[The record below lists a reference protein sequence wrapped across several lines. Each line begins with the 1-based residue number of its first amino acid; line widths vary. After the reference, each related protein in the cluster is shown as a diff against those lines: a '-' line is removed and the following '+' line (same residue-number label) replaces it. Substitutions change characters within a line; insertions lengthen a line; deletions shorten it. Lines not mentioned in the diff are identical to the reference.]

1 MGGTARYSKP
11 MQWFEDEAF
20 WETFYPHL
28 FSEDR
33 MAAAPGEVDRLLA
46 LAGVPAGAALDLC
59 CGPGRHSLA
68 LAQKGFA
75 VTAVDRSRFLLD
87 KARERA
93 AGAPVEFVEAD
104 MRDFVREGAFDLA
117 VNLFTSFGYFETPDE
132 DFQVLRNVR
141 ASMKPGGVF
150 IIDVIGKEY
159 LASLPSRTRWVE
171 SPGKDLFVQHCGILP
186 GWSRARMQWLL
197 VQQQRALRYEY
208 EHNVYSGQELY
219 ALLRSAGFDEVQLF
233 GNLDGAFYDSAATRL
248 VARAQVR
255 GN

>member
-1 MGGTARYSKP
+1 
-11 MQWFEDEAF
+11 MQWFEDESF

-59 CGPGRHSLA
+59 CKPGRHSLA

-104 MRDFVREGAFDLA
+104 MRYFVREGAFDLA

-150 IIDVIGKEY
+150 IIDVIGKEL
-159 LASLPSRTRWVE
+159 LASSLPSRTRWVE
-171 SPGKDLFVQHCGILP
+171 SPGKELFVQRCEILP
-186 GWSRARMQWLL
+186 GWSRVRMQWLL
-197 VQQQRALRYEY
+197 VRQQRALRYEY

-219 ALLRSAGFDEVQLF
+219 ALLRSAGFDEVRIF
-233 GNLDGAFYDSAATRL
+233 GNLDGAPYDSAAARL
-248 VARAQVR
+248 VARAQAR
-255 GN
+255 RN